1 MRKER
6 LDIRESLK
14 CFGFVGECLRDL
26 NVENLAASAG
36 STGSLAA
43 GGMPQSFR
51 GGISGGRRALR
62 SLRRCFSCSVISGE
76 GAPGGGVD
84 VSESSSMSDVSLAL
98 VRSVS
103 EGPACG
109 VMRFGDGMQEEDVDV
124 EGGKGVLEGDEAD
137 EEERWERVWDL
148 WFAGGRRIIFMGP
161 RVNVVCLSVGGGLG
175 GGGWLP
181 RE

>member
-1 MRKER
+1 M
-6 LDIRESLK
+6 
-14 CFGFVGECLRDL
+14 
-26 NVENLAASAG
+26 
-36 STGSLAA
+36 
-43 GGMPQSFR
+43 
-51 GGISGGRRALR
+51 
-62 SLRRCFSCSVISGE
+62 
-76 GAPGGGVD
+76 
-84 VSESSSMSDVSLAL
+84 SESSSMSDVSLAL

>member
-1 MRKER
+1 
-6 LDIRESLK
+6 
-14 CFGFVGECLRDL
+14 
-26 NVENLAASAG
+26 
-36 STGSLAA
+36 
-43 GGMPQSFR
+43 
-51 GGISGGRRALR
+51 
-62 SLRRCFSCSVISGE
+62 
-76 GAPGGGVD
+76 
-84 VSESSSMSDVSLAL
+84 
-98 VRSVS
+98 
-103 EGPACG
+103 
-109 VMRFGDGMQEEDVDV
+109 MQEEDVDV